1 MILKINDVILQSITK
16 IVVLIIFTLA
26 IYLFFSGH
34 NNPGGGFISGL
45 ILAAAFSLMFL
56 AFDIETI
63 RKGIPLDFKKIA
75 AFGAFIVVATSLGA
89 VLFGAPFLKHTFIEL
104 NLPPFGRTELTTVT
118 LFDAGVAFAVV
129 GVVVTIILTISE
141 DV

>member
-1 MILKINDVILQSITK
+1 MKINDVILQSITK
-16 IVVLIIFTLA
+16 VVVLIIFTLA

-63 RKGIPLDFKKIA
+63 RQGIPLDFKKIA
-75 AFGAFIVVATSLGA
+75 ATGAFIVVATGLGA
-89 VLFGAPFLKHTFIEL
+89 VLFGEPFLKHTFVKVT
-104 NLPPFGRTELTTVT
+104 LPIFGLTELTTVT
-118 LFDAGVAFAVV
+118 LFDAGVALAVV